1 MRGDGEEAGDH
12 HRAGQVD
19 EVVGREELTGSRLD
33 NEGERGD
40 DQEHPEFVGAQDFR
54 DESGH

>member
-1 MRGDGEEAGDH
+1 MRGDGEEAGDY

-40 DQEHPEFVGAQDFR
+40 DQEDPEFVGAQDFR
-54 DESGH
+54 NESWH